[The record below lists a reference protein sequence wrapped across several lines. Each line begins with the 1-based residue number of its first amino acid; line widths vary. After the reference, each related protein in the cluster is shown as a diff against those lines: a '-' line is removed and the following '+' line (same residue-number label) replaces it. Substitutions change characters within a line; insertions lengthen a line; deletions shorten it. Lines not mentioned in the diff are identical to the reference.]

1 MNPDFPVR
9 IADALKDVAPSA
21 IIPNKTRVLLLGV
34 RQILIMAI
42 GLLDDYLEL
51 PRTIPNARERRRMER
66 GEV

>member
-1 MNPDFPVR
+1 MMNTAFHIDT
-9 IADALKDVAPSA
+9 ADALKDAAPSA

-42 GLLDDYLEL
+42 GLLDDYLDL

-66 GEV
+66 EL